1 MLQGKIN
8 ETFLKVIMSS
18 DEMFSTSIIE
28 GASMEGKTKYL
39 D

>member
-28 GASMEGKTKYL
+28 EHR
-39 D
+39 